1 MDTETFT
8 STLEEAGLSPYE
20 SEVYATLL
28 EVGTASATEIADES
42 GVPGPRIYDILRS
55 LADRGYV
62 ETYEQDTLQ
71 ARAHNPEDV
80 LADLRERASQFKAAA
95 EEIETRWEQPELKHN
110 NVSIVKRLE
119 TVVDHTRQFIENAT
133 HQVYLSASLADVD
146 QLRDALD
153 AAHDRGVAVH
163 LTVHT
168 ENGGEPPAAG
178 NFEGI
183 CREARYR
190 RLPAPFVA
198 LVDREKTCF
207 FHHPDAVDQYG
218 VLVDDRTHSYVFHW
232 YFLAALW
239 EHCETIYS
247 ERSSELPAEYVDIRQ
262 LVADIGP
269 LVDDGVSLAVSID
282 GYETETGQ
290 PVSCTGTV
298 TETELATSSA
308 EATNP
313 SLVAGQATLY
323 VETDDGERSVGG
335 WGAIIEDIEATRVIV
350 EDADSPVDLSRT
362 N

>member
-8 STLEEAGLSPYE
+8 DVLEEAGLSPYE

-55 LADRGYV
+55 LAERGYV

-71 ARAHNPEDV
+71 ARAHDPAEV
-80 LADLRERASQFKAAA
+80 LADLRERASQFEAAA

-119 TVVDHTRQFIENAT
+119 TVIDRTRQFIEDST
-133 HQVYLSASLADVD
+133 HQVYLSASLDGID
-146 QLRDALD
+146 ELSDALE
-153 AAHDRGVAVH
+153 AAHERGVAVH
-163 LTVHT
+163 LSVHT
-168 ENGGEPPAAG
+168 ENGGEPPSPA
-178 NFEGI
+178 NFEGL

-239 EHCETIYS
+239 EHCETVYS
-247 ERSSELPAEYVDIRQ
+247 ELSSELPAEYVDIRQ

-269 LVDDGVSLAVSID
+269 LVEDGVSLAVSIE

-298 TETELATSSA
+298 TETELATSTTDA
-308 EATNP
+308 VNP

-323 VETDDGERSVGG
+323 VETDDAELSVGG

-350 EDADSPVDLSRT
+350 EDADSPVDLGRT

>member
-8 STLEEAGLSPYE
+8 SVLEEAGLSPYE

-28 EVGTASATEIADES
+28 AVGTASATEIADES
-42 GVPGPRIYDILRS
+42 GVPGPRIYDVLRS

-71 ARAHNPEDV
+71 ARAHDPSDV
-80 LADLRERASQFKAAA
+80 LADLRERATQFEAAA

-110 NVSIVKRLE
+110 NVSIVKRFE
-119 TVVDHTRQFIENAT
+119 TVLDRTRQFIETST
-133 HQVYLSASLADVD
+133 HQVHLSASLSDIE
-146 QLRDALD
+146 QLSDTLE
-153 AAHDRGVAVH
+153 AAHNRGVAVH
-163 LTVHT
+163 LSVHT
-168 ENGGEPPAAG
+168 ENGEEPPEPEV
-178 NFEGI
+178 FESL

-198 LVDREKTCF
+198 LIDREKTCF

-239 EHCETIYS
+239 EHCETLYS
-247 ERSSELPAEYVDIRQ
+247 ELNSELPAEYVDIRQ

-269 LVDDGVSLAVSID
+269 LVDEGISLVVSIE
-282 GYETETGQ
+282 GYDTETGQ

-298 TETELATSSA
+298 SDTELATSTTDA
-308 EATNP
+308 ANP

-323 VETDDGERSVGG
+323 VETDTAECSVGG

>member
-8 STLEEAGLSPYE
+8 TVLEEAGLSPYE

-28 EVGTASATEIADES
+28 DVGTASATEIADQS
-42 GVPGPRIYDILRS
+42 GVPGPRIYDVLRS

-71 ARAHNPEDV
+71 ARAHDPGDV
-80 LADLRERASQFKAAA
+80 LDDLRDRATQFEAAA

-119 TVVDHTRQFIENAT
+119 TVLDRTRQFIEDST
-133 HQVYLSASLADVD
+133 HQIHLSANLDD
-146 QLRDALD
+146 IEQLSDALR

-163 LTVHT
+163 LSVHT
-168 ENGGEPPAAG
+168 ENGEAPPAAET
-178 NFEGI
+178 FEGL

-198 LVDREKTCF
+198 LIDREKTCF
-207 FHHPDAVDQYG
+207 FHHPDAVDKYG

-247 ERSSELPAEYVDIRQ
+247 ELSNELPAEYVDIRQ

-269 LVDDGVSLAVSID
+269 LVEEGVSLAVSIE
-282 GYETETGQ
+282 GYDTDTGQ
-290 PVSCTGTV
+290 PVSCTGMITD
-298 TETELATSSA
+298 TELATSS
-308 EATNP
+308 TDDVNP

-323 VETDDGERSVGG
+323 VETDEAERSVGG
-335 WGAIIEDIEATRVIV
+335 WGAIIEDIEATRVII
-350 EDADSPVDLSRT
+350 EDADSPVDLSRS